1 LVTAGDTVVLLA
13 RCFDQPDQPKIGC
26 VCRGGVDHDFSARS
40 EAGRISICR
49 WQSSGAWVVVLFY
62 LRWLVS
68 RPAVNRRYLKAKK
81 LFDRCAAGVMAA
93 LGLRLL
99 LNPR

>member
-1 LVTAGDTVVLLA
+1 
-13 RCFDQPDQPKIGC
+13 
-26 VCRGGVDHDFSARS
+26 
-40 EAGRISICR
+40 
-49 WQSSGAWVVVLFY
+49 VVVLFY